1 MAQPSGTEVVR
12 VAAAEAVSQL
22 NDWVH
27 DGYLE
32 DALQFSAGAARAIIP
47 FAQESGWG
55 SLHSSM
61 SDPQLV
67 TETFLARHYEV
78 PLTRCY
84 IIVEH
89 AERLEADID
98 WGNPSLDQA
107 DFSDSTFRLT
117 TGSFARGVSVAV
129 TDVDIRVLVSSEE
142 AGRLYRK
149 VLRFW
154 PAESDRWLTQ
164 WP

>member
-1 MAQPSGTEVVR
+1 MIDQPSGTEVVR
-12 VAAAEAVSQL
+12 VDAAEAVSQL

-32 DALQFSAGAARAIIP
+32 DALQFSAEAARAIIP

-55 SLHSSM
+55 HLHPSM
-61 SDPQLV
+61 PDPQLV
-67 TETFLARHYEV
+67 RETLLARHYEV

-107 DFSDSTFRLT
+107 DFSDSTLRLT
-117 TGSFARGVSVAV
+117 TGSFAPGVSVAV

-149 VLRFW
+149 VLRLW
-154 PAESDRWLTQ
+154 PAESDRWLAQ
-164 WP
+164 

>member
-1 MAQPSGTEVVR
+1 
-12 VAAAEAVSQL
+12 
-22 NDWVH
+22 
-27 DGYLE
+27 
-32 DALQFSAGAARAIIP
+32 
-47 FAQESGWG
+47 
-55 SLHSSM
+55 M
-61 SDPQLV
+61 SDPELV
-67 TETFLARHYEV
+67 KEELLARHYEV

-107 DFSDSTFRLT
+107 HFSDSTFRLT
-117 TGSFARGVSVAV
+117 TGSFARGISVAV
-129 TDVDIRVLVSSEE
+129 SDVDIRVLVSSDE

-154 PAESDRWLTQ
+154 PAESDRWLAR
-164 WP
+164 

>member
-1 MAQPSGTEVVR
+1 MIAQPSGIEVVR
-12 VAAAEAVSQL
+12 VDTSEAVSQL

-32 DALQFSAGAARAIIP
+32 DALQFSAEAAQAIIP

-55 SLHSSM
+55 TLHPSM
-61 SDPQLV
+61 PDPQLV
-67 TETFLARHYEV
+67 RQTLLARHYRV

-89 AERLEADID
+89 AERLDTDID
-98 WGNPSLDQA
+98 WGNPSLLEA
-107 DFSDSTFRLT
+107 DFSVSTFRLA
-117 TGSFARGVSVAV
+117 TGSSARGVSVAV

-149 VLRFW
+149 VLRLW
-154 PAESDRWLTQ
+154 PAESDRWLDQ
-164 WP
+164 